1 MKRQQA
7 KELLPI
13 ISAFAEGKTI
23 QYYCKSE
30 NPHWIDIEPNEVNQN
45 VDFSNDP
52 SNYRIK
58 SEPKY
63 RPFANIKE
71 CWEEIQKHKPLGWIK
86 SNVDNNLYSILAITS
101 HGCLLTDRNII
112 SFPHLCKYNTFA
124 DGTPVGIKYE

>member
-13 ISAFAEGKTI
+13 ISAFAEGKRI
-23 QYYCKSE
+23 QYYYTDAG
-30 NPHWIDIEPNEVNQN
+30 WADIDPDGAA
-45 VDFSNDP
+45 DFSDNP
-52 SNYRIK
+52 SKYRIK
-58 SEPKY
+58 PEHKY
-63 RPFANIKE
+63 RPFKDVEE
-71 CWEEIQKHKPLGWIK
+71 CWQEMQKHQPFGWIK

-124 DGTPVGIKYE
+124 DGTTVGIKYE